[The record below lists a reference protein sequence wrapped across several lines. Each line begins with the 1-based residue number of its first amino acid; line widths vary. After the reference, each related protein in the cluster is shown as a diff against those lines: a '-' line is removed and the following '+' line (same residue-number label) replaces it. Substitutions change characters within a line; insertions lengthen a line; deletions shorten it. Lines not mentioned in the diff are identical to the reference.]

1 VILRW
6 AWWRYSAKLKW
17 ELEEPNNE

>member
-17 ELEEPNNE
+17 KLEEPNNE